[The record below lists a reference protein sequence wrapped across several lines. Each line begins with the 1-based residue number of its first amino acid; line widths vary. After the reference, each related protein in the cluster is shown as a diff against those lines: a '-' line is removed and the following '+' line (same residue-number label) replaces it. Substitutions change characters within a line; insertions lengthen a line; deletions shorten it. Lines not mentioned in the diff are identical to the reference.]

1 MNPSRFLAL
10 RTAAALGALL
20 LMAGCGGDRP
30 PQPAAASTTP
40 PVPVKVLE
48 VRREERVLMEDV
60 VGTVRARVR
69 SSVEAKTSG
78 RIEWL
83 NVVPG
88 QSVTSGAPLVRLD
101 TREIAARLEQAL
113 AQREQAERDLKRFT
127 SLVAQN
133 AVSRQ
138 EYDATEARARAA
150 RAAVV
155 EMETVLG
162 ESRLNAP
169 FAGVITR
176 KFAEVGDLAVPGKP
190 LFEIEDPTSL
200 RFEADVPEALIGRVM
215 PGASM
220 PVRVPSLGRDSTG
233 TVSEIAPAADPASR
247 TFLVKLDV
255 PVDAGLRSGLF
266 GRVSV
271 PAGRSS
277 GIYIPTSAL
286 VVRGQLE
293 LAFVADQGKA
303 QMRLIRTG
311 KHTTTDIEVL
321 TGLNPGERLIIE
333 GGAALLDGQPVEV
346 RP

>member
-1 MNPSRFLAL
+1 MNSSGYSARRNL
-10 RTAAALGALL
+10 AALGALL
-20 LMAGCGGDRP
+20 VLAGCSGERS
-30 PQPAAASTTP
+30 PQPAAPTGPA
-40 PVPVKVLE
+40 VPVKVLE
-48 VRREERVLMEDV
+48 VRREERALLEEV

-127 SLVAQN
+127 TLIAQN

-155 EMETVLG
+155 EMETQVS
-162 ESRLNAP
+162 ESKLNAP
-169 FAGVITR
+169 FTGVITR

-200 RFEADVPEALIGRVM
+200 RFEADVPEALIGRVA

-220 PVRVPSLGRDSTG
+220 IVRIPALSRESTG

-271 PAGRSS
+271 PAGRSA
-277 GIYIPTSAL
+277 GIYMPTPAL

-293 LAFVADQGKA
+293 LAFVAEQGRA

-311 KHTTTDIEVL
+311 KHTPAEVEVL

-333 GGAALLDGQPVEV
+333 GAADLVDGQSVEV